1 MTSNLINSLHFE
13 SDMFI
18 AADELTRELE
28 LDLRDCG
35 KSGDASQAVDY
46 VISVY
51 SITGD
56 PTVCRGILSQ
66 YGAWEDDELLDHDT
80 NLQRLVWL
88 AGCDLE
94 ESNELYFSDY

>member
-1 MTSNLINSLHFE
+1 MGKGINALHFE
-13 SDMFI
+13 SDMMVS
-18 AADELTRELE
+18 ADELTPDLE
-28 LDLRDCG
+28 RDLRDCG
-35 KSGDASQAVDY
+35 APGDAQQAVDY

-94 ESNELYFSDY
+94 ESDELYFANY